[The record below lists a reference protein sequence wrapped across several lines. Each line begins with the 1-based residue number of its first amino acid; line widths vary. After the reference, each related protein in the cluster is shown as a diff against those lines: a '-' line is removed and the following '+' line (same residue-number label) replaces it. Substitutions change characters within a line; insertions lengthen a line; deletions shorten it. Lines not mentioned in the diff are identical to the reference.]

1 MSVTVGTS
9 SGGRGIRDPCVK
21 SSICIDGNMIAKRG
35 EVWLDRP
42 KWMKMLDNTEDS
54 LVSSESS

>member
-9 SGGRGIRDPCVK
+9 SDGTGIRDPCVI

-42 KWMKMLDNTEDS
+42 KWMKRLDSTEDS
-54 LVSSESS
+54 SDASEFS